1 MKVIIKERELD
12 VLDKPLSVKEI
23 IEKKGDDNY
32 LTGVVAIA
40 TEDVIGEDFEGFLDI
55 ISIALVGDDLL
66 MDIGYIIKGV
76 SEDGVTLY
84 IEVTGDVSNYL
95 LDDEDDYDED
105 EEED

>member
-1 MKVIIKERELD
+1 MKVIIEEKELD
-12 VLDKPLSVKEI
+12 VIDRPLSVKEI
-23 IEKKGDDNY
+23 IEKKNDDNY
-32 LTGVVAIA
+32 LTGVVAI
-40 TEDVIGEDFEGFLDI
+40 DKGDIIGEDFGDFLDT